1 MPFEK
6 GVSGNPNGRPKGVR
20 DKRTAARELLEPHMP
35 ELVEKAVEMALKG
48 DTAALRICI
57 DRCIPAL
64 KTVEQTVDV
73 ELTPNGEPREMSG
86 RILNR
91 MYNGEID
98 PETAQKMINAI
109 ARKISIDELAE
120 LYERLEVL
128 EQQWSKAS

>member
-6 GVSGNPNGRPKGVR
+6 GQSGNPNGRPKGVR
-20 DKRTAARELLEPHMP
+20 DKRTAARELLEPHIP
-35 ELVEKAVEMALKG
+35 DLVQKAVDMALHG

-91 MYNGEID
+91 MYHGEID

-120 LYERLEVL
+120 LYERLELL
-128 EQQWSKAS
+128 ERQWSKAN

>member
-6 GVSGNPNGRPKGVR
+6 GKSGNPNGRPKGVR
-20 DKRTAARELLEPHMP
+20 DKRTAARELLEPHIP
-35 ELVEKAVEMALKG
+35 DLVQKAVDMALQG

-73 ELTPNGEPREMSG
+73 ELTPNGEPREISG

-91 MYNGEID
+91 MYHGEID

-120 LYERLEVL
+120 LYERLEFL
-128 EQQWSKAS
+128 ERQWSKAS

>member
-1 MPFEK
+1 MTDTR
-6 GVSGNPNGRPKGVR
+6 VSGNEVVILTVAPRVSE
-20 DKRTAARELLEPHMP
+20 TSVQLLVNFLSHTSLILFRKP
-35 ELVEKAVEMALKG
+35 LIWRYR

-57 DRCIPAL
+57 DRCIPVL
-64 KTVEQTVDV
+64 KTVEQTIDV

-91 MYNGEID
+91 MYHGEID

-120 LYERLEVL
+120 LYERLELL
-128 EQQWSKAS
+128 ERQ

>member
-6 GVSGNPNGRPKGVR
+6 GQSGNPNGRPKGVR
-20 DKRTAARELLEPHMP
+20 DKRTAARELLEPHIP
-35 ELVEKAVEMALKG
+35 DLVQKAVDMALQG
-48 DTAALRICI
+48 DTVALRICI

-64 KTVEQTVDV
+64 KTVEQTIDV

-91 MYNGEID
+91 MYHGEID

-120 LYERLEVL
+120 LYERLELL
-128 EQQWSKAS
+128 ERQWSKAS